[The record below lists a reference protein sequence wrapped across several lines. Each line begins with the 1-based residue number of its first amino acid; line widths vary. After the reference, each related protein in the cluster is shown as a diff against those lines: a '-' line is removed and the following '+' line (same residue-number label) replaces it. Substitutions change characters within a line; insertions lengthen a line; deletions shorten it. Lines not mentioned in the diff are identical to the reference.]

1 MVTIAATGKWD
12 TNINSREV
20 VESLKTFLQVLEAN
34 WKYDISHLAGNN
46 LQLNNWNKITIVPLA
61 RDIKL
66 LKDYLTKDGAE
77 AANKLKNNNAN
88 VKAYRDLLELV
99 YCRVLL
105 LNRKRPGEL
114 ERLLLATYDQAKTR
128 ESYEEFGDALSPT
141 EKVLASRFKRVVFVG
156 KRHRGVPVLFSSDVQ
171 EQIALLK
178 SVRHNFFEGVKNPY
192 LFGIPGRETPISGYK
207 TLEKFAKCCG
217 ASNPAALKAT
227 RLRKHLATITQ
238 LFDMTDNEVEQL
250 ANFMGHTEGIHR
262 GEYRLPDDV
271 YQTAKV
277 CKLLLMMESGTAAQY
292 KGKKLTDINLNM
304 EEDLT
309 LGDDEDNHL
318 DYLVNEHE
326 HPDTSFSEVTTP
338 EPLSKNTKKPLQQ
351 KRQLIPWTSEQK
363 KIVMSFFKN
372 HIRNNKPPKKH
383 ECEELIHLHKEIL
396 HNKSWLKIKVY
407 VQNQYTKK

>member
-12 TNINSREV
+12 KNINSREV
-20 VESLKTFLQVLEAN
+20 VEFLKTFLQVLEAN

-46 LQLNNWNKITIVPLA
+46 NLQLNNWNKITIIVPLA

-128 ESYEEFGDALSPT
+128 KSYEEFGDALSPT

-156 KRHRGVPVLFSSDVQ
+156 KRKRGVPVLFSSDVQ
-171 EQIALLK
+171 EQIGLLK
-178 SVRHNFFEGVKNPY
+178 SVRHNFFEGVKNTY

-227 RLRKHLATITQ
+227 RLRKHLTLITQ
-238 LFDMTDNEVEQL
+238 LFDMTENEVEQL
-250 ANFMGHTEGIHR
+250 GN
-262 GEYRLPDDV
+262 
-271 YQTAKV
+271 
-277 CKLLLMMESGTAAQY
+277 
-292 KGKKLTDINLNM
+292 
-304 EEDLT
+304 
-309 LGDDEDNHL
+309 
-318 DYLVNEHE
+318 
-326 HPDTSFSEVTTP
+326 
-338 EPLSKNTKKPLQQ
+338 
-351 KRQLIPWTSEQK
+351 
-363 KIVMSFFKN
+363 
-372 HIRNNKPPKKH
+372 
-383 ECEELIHLHKEIL
+383 
-396 HNKSWLKIKVY
+396 
-407 VQNQYTKK
+407 